1 MTALSCQ
8 TSAQTAPVDPVAL
21 AQALI
26 RCPSVTPANA
36 GALDVLAA
44 ALTPLGFVCHRVP
57 IHGPGP
63 ETVDNLYARLGTAA
77 PYFCFAGH
85 TDVVAPGDPGAWSQ
99 DPFGGG
105 IQGEGGEARLVG
117 RGAVD
122 MKGAIAAFVAAV
134 SGLLAR
140 SGPPQGSIGLLITG
154 DEEGEAI
161 NGTRALLPWLA
172 QRGERPDVCLVG
184 EPTNPRRL
192 GEAMKIGRRGS
203 LNGRLVVHGV
213 QGHVAYPHLAD
224 NPLPR
229 LVRMLDS
236 LIDCLLDEGT
246 AHFPPSTLTLTSVD
260 VGNAVT
266 NLSPAMASAAFNIR
280 FNPLHT
286 AQSLEAWLRRRFD
299 AVGGAYRLDLTLAGE
314 AFLTEPGPFS
324 TLVAD
329 AVARV
334 TGLRPDLSTSG
345 GTSDAR
351 FLKDLCPVVEF
362 GLVGETMH
370 KVDEAV
376 TVADLHRLT
385 EIYGMVLG
393 DFFAG
398 NGS

>member
-1 MTALSCQ
+1 
-8 TSAQTAPVDPVAL
+8 
-21 AQALI
+21 
-26 RCPSVTPANA
+26 VTPADA
-36 GALDVLAA
+36 GALDVLTA
-44 ALTPLGFVCHRVP
+44 ALAPLGFVCHRVP
-57 IHGPGP
+57 LQAP
-63 ETVDNLYARLGTAA
+63 ETVAVDNLYARLGTGA

-85 TDVVAPGDPGAWSQ
+85 TDVVAPGDLRAWTA
-99 DPFGGG
+99 DPFQGD
-105 IQGEGGEARLVG
+105 ILGEGPEARLVG

-134 SGLLAR
+134 SALLVR
-140 SGPPQGSIGLLITG
+140 DGPPRGSIGLLITG
-154 DEEGEAI
+154 DEEGCSI

-172 QRGERPDVCLVG
+172 ERGERPDVCLVG
-184 EPTNPRRL
+184 EPTNPERL

-203 LNGRLVVHGV
+203 LNGRLVVEGV
-213 QGHVAYPHLAD
+213 QGHAAYPHLAD

-246 AHFPPSTLTLTSVD
+246 AHFPPSTLTLTSID
-260 VGNAVT
+260 AGNAAT
-266 NLSPAMASAAFNIR
+266 NVIPAAASAAFNIR

-286 AQSLEAWLRRRFD
+286 AESLEAWLRRRFD
-299 AVGGAYRLDLTLAGE
+299 SVGGAYRLDLTLSGE

-324 TLVAD
+324 ALVAA

-334 TGLRPDLSTSG
+334 TGLQPALTTTG

-362 GLVGETMH
+362 GLVGRTMH

-376 TVADLHRLT
+376 AVADLSHLT
-385 EIYGMVLG
+385 DIYLTLLG
-393 DFFAG
+393 DYFAG